1 MGSQMVMAEHL
12 SLVEQHGGQ
21 QATLVSMGD
30 APMSSG
36 SGDQLLLES
45 QTIMAEHLSLLE
57 QHNDQR
63 AILASLGDAPMS
75 CGSGAVAVPVVG
87 PSVGAVGPSVASGGV
102 RLFVVLLDASAVLLL
117 VSAVGGPSGSTLRVV
132 EDVDGSGI
140 RAGDYLA
147 AVNNARRFS
156 SPRQAETIINN
167 SRALELPVRLVFI
180 RSRLAPPISD
190 APRLAED
197 TVFVLPYTG
206 AGSDELPFLGGKPA
220 LSVGASSVGDHNPI
234 ANRVLICPRHGCGR
248 HAQRQA
254 GDPDGRE
261 LYCCDQCAML
271 QGHSARCNQGY
282 PRGQPTGPPP
292 GDDAHPHGPDDQPT
306 GPPSVGNAPPMG
318 PDNAHPH
325 GPDLSEVGSFG
336 TSWRPGAGSTSAT
349 GTTSVT
355 PDDAPESTGAPV
367 DDAMIV
373 EFLSAVRTGQPSE
386 PSSASLLEQIRSSPV
401 FLLSL
406 ESPGLFEICAGRGA
420 LSDAYNAEGITPRLL
435 SETDECDQRYLC
447 FRFPSPAFV
456 LGDFFSGQWQC
467 PASVLVVTGG
477 ISCAFCSPA
486 GLQLGTRD
494 LRSPIST
501 DALPWAAR
509 YFNAAFADFEN
520 VPAIATADHGSVLRA
535 LDHNFATVGY
545 ERVPRVE
552 GSPLGLEVVSPNL
565 VGAPGV
571 RDRASGHYELVG
583 LDLLIGPCPP
593 LQLEVS
599 DPFTIEDILDDG
611 PRDPSLFM
619 EGEFVPIEPN
629 LSNPRFP
636 IVAGFL
642 HVGGPSVPIY
652 VGSRVTARHLNG
664 ATWVVWA
671 FLRPGVLLLF
681 FDSRRDR
688 EWYELDLNDL
698 EADDPLVHLA
708 WCERVL
714 DIRGVAAA
722 STGFGVPFLGCAK
735 QLWLVRRA
743 GCFAVDIGALAH
755 SGVQY

>member
-36 SGDQLLLES
+36 SGDQPLLES

-117 VSAVGGPSGSTLRVV
+117 VSAVSGPSGSTLRVV

-386 PSSASLLEQIRSSPV
+386 PSSASLLEQIRSSPA

-406 ESPGLFEICAGRGA
+406 ESPGLFEICAGRGT

-599 DPFTIEDILDDG
+599 ESFHD
-611 PRDPSLFM
+611 R
-619 EGEFVPIEPN
+619 
-629 LSNPRFP
+629 
-636 IVAGFL
+636 
-642 HVGGPSVPIY
+642 
-652 VGSRVTARHLNG
+652 RH
-664 ATWVVWA
+664 
-671 FLRPGVLLLF
+671 P
-681 FDSRRDR
+681 
-688 EWYELDLNDL
+688 
-698 EADDPLVHLA
+698 
-708 WCERVL
+708 
-714 DIRGVAAA
+714 
-722 STGFGVPFLGCAK
+722 
-735 QLWLVRRA
+735 
-743 GCFAVDIGALAH
+743 
-755 SGVQY
+755 